1 MYDSVRKILDYLDEL
16 EESREEMLDISHKAI
31 RKSSAAMAS
40 LHRGA
45 NEEVSEKIKDIEA
58 DIKKLN
64 KILDSKPQFT
74 DHGALIAAHREYAE
88 VILTKTLIKGE
99 EIPDAGAINVLYK
112 SYAQA
117 LAEAVGELR
126 RHFLNLLRKDKVKE
140 SNKLHEKME
149 RIFDQLQQFDYPDSI
164 LPGMKHRKDVARKI
178 LEKTRADITRAV
190 REKSL
195 EEALKNTEKK
205 IGSQNEI

>member
-1 MYDSVRKILDYLDEL
+1 MYDSVRKILEYLDEL

-31 RKSSAAMAS
+31 RKSSAAMAA

-45 NEEVSEKIKDIEA
+45 NEEVSEKIDDIEA
-58 DIKKLN
+58 DIRKLN
-64 KILDSKPQFT
+64 EILDSKPQFA

-88 VILTKTLIKGE
+88 VILSKMLMEGK
-99 EIPDAGAINVLYK
+99 EIPDAEAINVLYK

-126 RHFLNLLRKDKVKE
+126 RHFLDLLRKDKVKE
-140 SNKLHEKME
+140 SNKIHEKME

-195 EEALKNTEKK
+195 EKALKDTEKK
-205 IGSQNEI
+205 IGGQK